1 MLNLAVQVSANPA
14 GYLGNKKTKH
24 GQHKEN
30 YFRDYYQKHR
40 ETLLNKKKARYLAQ
54 RSLLWSNYYT
64 CKKPHCFAC
73 IQTGI
78 KETEYKFCGDN
89 CSVQNWITIYSK
101 IHDQKEKERDQKE
114 REKVNK
120 KRRKGVEQF
129 FPHTRNDS
137 LNSPRSP
144 VSRLRARFKNFVVF
158 LFNTNQHNKQERRK
172 RKDQPWRRLATKNKI
187 AQTAGYNLPT
197 YKEKRSIEE
206 LLKKHA
212 EFAYLTGKSL
222 GKYYLSTLDLDLR
235 KVEFPERVVERLE
248 KSIGCLLEF
257 LRVSYDKTKKGL
269 HIDIL
274 TPEPLPN
281 EIIYY
286 RGWGTVWNIGSI
298 QSKGKYVV
306 GEDKEKE
313 FIKCGKWYWK
323 AKDRAEIKAKL
334 AKFFLMVGK
343 RQEMAVDKSDRN
355 IQLKKVVDKS
365 TATQFIQAKIL
376 SKQKIPQ
383 LADFIKIWYKNL
395 SAKQPSI
402 GYFLLNIYQRPE
414 ALSILD
420 DGSVRSVWLVSGR
433 KYAFFGR
440 ARLWNIS
447 QWSTQKY
454 PNFTG

>member
-1 MLNLAVQVSANPA
+1 MLNFAVQVSVNR
-14 GYLGNKKTKH
+14 YFDLKKNKNR
-24 GQHKEN
+24 QV
-30 YFRDYYQKHR
+30 YYSLYYQKHR

-54 RSLLWSNYYT
+54 KSLLWGDFYN
-64 CKKPHCFAC
+64 CKKPYCLAC
-73 IQTGI
+73 IQAGI

-89 CSVQNWITIYSK
+89 CLVKHWKEIYDK
-101 IHDQKEKERDQKE
+101 KEKERDQKE

-120 KRRKGVEQF
+120 KRRKGVEHF
-129 FPHTRNDS
+129 FSHTRNDS
-137 LNSPRSP
+137 LNSPRTP
-144 VSRLRARFKNFVVF
+144 VGRLHARNKNFFFV
-158 LFNTNQHNKQERRK
+158 QHPPQENKTERQK

-187 AQTAGYNLPT
+187 AQVAGYNLPG
-197 YKEKRSIEE
+197 YQEKRSIEE

-212 EFAYLTGKSL
+212 EFAYLTGKPL

-235 KVEFPERVVERLE
+235 KVEFPEKVVERLE
-248 KSIGCLLEF
+248 KSVGCLLEF

-274 TPEPLPN
+274 TPELLPN

-343 RQEMAVDKSDRN
+343 QQEATTLNEPDRN

-365 TATQFIQAKIL
+365 TAAQFIQAKIL

-383 LADFIKIWYKNL
+383 LADFIKIWYRNL

-402 GYFLLNIYQRPE
+402 GYFLLNTYQRPE
-414 ALSILD
+414 ALSVLD
-420 DGSVRSVWLVSGR
+420 DGSVRGVWLVKGR

-440 ARLWNIS
+440 TRLRNTP
-447 QWSTQKY
+447 QYSTQKH
-454 PNFTG
+454 PDFTG